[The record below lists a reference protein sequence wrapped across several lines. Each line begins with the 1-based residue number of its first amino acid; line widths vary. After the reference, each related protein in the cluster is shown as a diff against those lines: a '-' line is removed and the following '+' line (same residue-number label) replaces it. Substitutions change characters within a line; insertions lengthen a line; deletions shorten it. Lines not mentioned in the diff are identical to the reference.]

1 MAFKKKK
8 TKQNRKKELKGKT
21 SMRGLIVKQLNI
33 YKRRFMNTEKSQQGW
48 KNNILCATCYFY
60 IYGLPQ
66 WLCLEYK
73 RCGLIPGLGRMATNP
88 KILAWEIPGT
98 EKPCRLQSIGFA
110 KSQTWLKQLSTQ
122 VHCYI
127 LSRRRHNS
135 IKSGRRKEQQRRKQN
150 NLTDCCLGN

>member
-8 TKQNRKKELKGKT
+8 KKNQNRKKDLKGKT

-33 YKRRFMNTEKSQQGW
+33 YKCRFMNTEKSQQGW
-48 KNNILCATCYFY
+48 KNNILCATCYLY

-73 RCGLIPGLGRMATNP
+73 RCGLIPGLGRVATHPN
-88 KILAWEIPGT
+88 ILAWEIPGT
-98 EKPCRLQSIGFA
+98 EKPCGLQSIGFA
-110 KSQTWLKQLSTQ
+110 KSQTQLKQLSTH

-135 IKSGRRKEQQRRKQN
+135 IKSGR
-150 NLTDCCLGN
+150 